1 MINLTLSKA
10 KTAVQLFIGVINLST
25 TEDKMSV
32 VGRRGSIVKTEVVY
46 VVCGT
51 KVGRIEVRQFLN
63 TPTLRDDYLFLF
75 CLRYL
80 FC

>member
-32 VGRRGSIVKTEVVY
+32 VGRRGSIVKTQVVY
-46 VVCGT
+46 VEQ
-51 KVGRIEVRQFLN
+51 KWEE
-63 TPTLRDDYLFLF
+63 
-75 CLRYL
+75 
-80 FC
+80 